1 MDDEAHD
8 GAGGKGM
15 SRMTITVGVASEMPR
30 QHVALNRNTWLT
42 GPMATKIRLDASPNV
57 AGDLADD
64 VRAASNAEQAATIA
78 VEGREFQLPPDL
90 VALLLDLLDDVAEGR
105 DVTVAPAGLPVGTE
119 LASELLG
126 VSRPWLTTLLDR
138 GDIASTRV
146 GSKRRVRL
154 GDLLAYRRADD
165 ARRRQGLTWE
175 FLGG

>member
-1 MDDEAHD
+1 
-8 GAGGKGM
+8 M
-15 SRMTITVGVASEMPR
+15 SLRDPR
-30 QHVALNRNTWLT
+30 VVQVPRPDIALNRNIWLT
-42 GPMATKIRLDASPNV
+42 GPMATKIRLDGSPSV
-57 AGDLADD
+57 AAHLADD
-64 VRAASNAEQAATIA
+64 LRAASTIEQAVTIA
-78 VEGREFQLPPDL
+78 VGDHSHRLLPDL
-90 VALLLDLLDDVAEGR
+90 VALLLDLLDDIAEGR

-138 GDIASTRV
+138 KDLPSARV

-165 ARRRQGLTWE
+165 ERRRQALTWE